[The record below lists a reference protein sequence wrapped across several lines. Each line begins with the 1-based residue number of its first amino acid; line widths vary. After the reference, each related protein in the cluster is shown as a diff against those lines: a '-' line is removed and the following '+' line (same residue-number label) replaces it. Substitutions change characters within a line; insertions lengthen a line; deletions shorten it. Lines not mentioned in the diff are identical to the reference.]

1 MLFSPS
7 AAELHVLPI
16 GESAP
21 GFSGC
26 RESSHLGSVSSV
38 LLEAGWL
45 DQVAVPDLLYQSPA
59 AVAAAVCC
67 DALLLT
73 SSSFSSSMLLCPSS
87 AVQLVDTTLAF
98 YCEPPPLSVPTY
110 LLSFLSTS
118 LDPLLLCSRARSHR
132 AVDTQTE

>member
-59 AVAAAVCC
+59 AAAAAAAAAAVCC

-98 YCEPPPLSVPTY
+98 YCEPPLCLCLRISFHFFLPLWI
-110 LLSFLSTS
+110 
-118 LDPLLLCSRARSHR
+118 LCFFA
-132 AVDTQTE
+132 AVHAHTGR